1 MRKVQTI
8 SEIKKING
16 LTPPLTSH
24 LLPTRWQILE
34 AGMAAVYSKR
44 LHKTKSIKFR
54 SGGSK
59 IDGCDI
65 ESL

>member
-1 MRKVQTI
+1 MRKVQMI
-8 SEIKKING
+8 SEIKKIND
-16 LTPPLTSH
+16 LTPQLTSR

-34 AGMAAVYSKR
+34 ARTAAVYSKR
-44 LHKTKSIKFR
+44 LHKTKSIKSR

-59 IDGCDI
+59 IDGFDI